1 MQGLGIRQKLLF
13 GFGGLAII
21 LAIIGYESI
30 TLLTQ
35 LGQSIDVIL
44 RENYRSVIACQG
56 MKDAMERMDG
66 GILFSLLGYKEEGRR
81 EIKPN
86 TVRFEQALK
95 EEFSAIAVEG
105 EAEKASHIQEMFEQ
119 YRKTMGHVLD
129 ESSPFENRKRVYFQ
143 EALPLFRSIKDAAQ
157 EILKLNQDSMTEAND
172 RARAKAAASLD
183 FMVALLFSAACVTAT
198 FVLFIGKWML
208 RPIGRLTESAQKI
221 QRGSL
226 DVVVPEESTDEIGQ
240 LSRAFNAMASSLRE
254 FRRIDHVN
262 LVRVQ
267 RSIEQAFRHL
277 PDAVAVFDLQGIAEV
292 TTESAKTIFE
302 ITPGTD
308 IGHFPL
314 ERLGLLFRQALRSG
328 SVADPEDGVVYIQ
341 RFVNGEERY
350 FRPKAVPILD
360 SDGQPTGVILILAD
374 VTQEWQQEE
383 AKRGI
388 IATVSHQLK
397 TPLTSIR
404 MAIHL
409 LLDKKVGPLSDKQSS
424 LLLAAKDE
432 VTRLSSIIEQLLQI
446 RRIESGRL
454 LTEFSPVSPID
465 LITEAAD
472 GFRKAAGER
481 GISISVQV
489 PEDLPAVAADKVL
502 IIHVLAN
509 LLSNAVNYSDA
520 GGRITITAKARKHDV
535 CFSVKDTGRGIPK
548 QYLEQILEQFFR
560 VPGQEGESGAG
571 LGLAIVKQIVEA
583 HHGVVTVRSR
593 EGKGST
599 FTFSLIKYEE
609 ARAEG

>member
-13 GFGGLAII
+13 GFGGLVII
-21 LAIIGYESI
+21 LAVIGYESI
-30 TLLTQ
+30 SLLTQ
-35 LGQSIDVIL
+35 LGQSIEVIL

-66 GILFSLLGYKEEGRR
+66 GILFSLLGYKDEGQR
-81 EIKPN
+81 EIKLN
-86 TVRFEQALK
+86 TVRFQQALK
-95 EEFSAIAVEG
+95 DEFSAIAVEG
-105 EAEKASHIQEMFEQ
+105 EAEKASHIREMFEQ
-119 YRKTMGHVLD
+119 YRKMLGYVLD
-129 ESSPFENRKRVYFQ
+129 ESSPFETRKRVYFQ
-143 EALPLFRSIKDAAQ
+143 EVLPLFRAIKDAAQ
-157 EILKLNQDSMTEAND
+157 EILTMNQDSMTEAND

-183 FMVALLFSAACVTAT
+183 FMVVLLFSAGCVTVT

-221 QRGSL
+221 AQGSL
-226 DVVVPEESTDEIGQ
+226 DVVVPEESADEIGR

-308 IGHFPL
+308 IGRFPL
-314 ERLGLLFRQALRSG
+314 ERLSLLFRQALRSG

-454 LTEFSPVSPID
+454 LTEFSPVSPLD
-465 LITEAAD
+465 LVTEAAD
-472 GFRKAAGER
+472 GFRKAASER
-481 GISISVQV
+481 GISIYVQV

-502 IIHVLAN
+502 IMHVLAN
-509 LLSNAVNYSDA
+509 LLSNAVNYSEA
-520 GGRITITAKARKHDV
+520 GGRITITAKARKQDV

-583 HHGVVTVRSR
+583 HHGVVTVKSR

-599 FTFSLIKYEE
+599 FTFSLIKHEE
-609 ARAEG
+609 VRAEG